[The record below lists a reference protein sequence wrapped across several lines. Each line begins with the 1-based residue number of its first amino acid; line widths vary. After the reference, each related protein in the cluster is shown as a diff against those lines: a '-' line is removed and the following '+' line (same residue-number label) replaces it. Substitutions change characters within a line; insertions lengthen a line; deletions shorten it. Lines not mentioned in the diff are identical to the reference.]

1 MRIITAFKAFYR
13 ILFNKGAVLFIEKVP
28 TVADTITIGDKKAE
42 FKDWVGYP
50 IKTFG
55 EPVEENV
62 LK

>member
-1 MRIITAFKAFYR
+1 MRIIIAFKAFYR
-13 ILFNKGAVLFIEKVP
+13 VLFHKGGVLFIEKVP
-28 TVADTITIGDKKAE
+28 TVGDTITVGDKRAE
-42 FKDWVGYP
+42 FKDMVAYP